1 MKSSKI
7 KVLVV
12 DDSRIFRSGVEE
24 CLASE
29 ADMEVIGSV
38 RNGVKAL
45 EFIRSNRPDLITLD
59 VEMPEMDGLET
70 LNAIQEINSSNQDFR
85 PIGVI
90 MLSGLTQKG
99 ADITIKA
106 LESGAYDFV
115 TKPVSNHPEESLEI
129 LRRQL
134 TVKIRS
140 YASQRITFPS
150 KAAARPVSPIPT
162 PSLAASTTGFNAI
175 LIGISTGG
183 PRALVDFL
191 PALCEMVDL
200 PILIV
205 QHMPPT
211 FTESLATSLD
221 HVCSHTVI
229 EAKDAQ
235 KVVDRCVYIAPGGRH
250 MLLRKT
256 GNDVQTVLNEQ
267 PPENGCR
274 PSVNV
279 LFRSAAPLY
288 EKKVIAMIL
297 TGMGDDGVKGIAA
310 LKRAGAYVI
319 AQDEETSVVWGMPGS
334 AVASG
339 NVDLVLP
346 LQEIPKTV
354 AKIMSN
360 GNRR

>member
-1 MKSSKI
+1 MDSKI
-7 KVLVV
+7 KVLIV
-12 DDSRIFRSGVEE
+12 DDSRIFRSLVEK

-29 ADMEVIGSV
+29 ADIEVLGSV

-45 EFIRSNRPDLITLD
+45 EFIHSHRPDLVTLD
-59 VEMPEMDGLET
+59 VEMPDMDGLET
-70 LNAIQEINSSNQDFR
+70 LKAIQEINDSNQDFR

-90 MLSGLTQKG
+90 MLSAFTQKG
-99 ADITIKA
+99 ADITIEA

-115 TKPVSNHPEESLEI
+115 TKPESSHLEESLEI

-140 YASQRITFPS
+140 YATQRITAAS
-150 KAAARPVSPIPT
+150 KAAPRPVSPVPT
-162 PSLAASTTGFNAI
+162 ASYDSSTTDFKAI

-183 PRALVDFL
+183 PKALVSFL
-191 PALCEMVDL
+191 PALCETVDL
-200 PILIV
+200 PIIVV

-221 HVCSHTVI
+221 RVCSHTVI

-235 KVVDRCVYIAPGGRH
+235 KVVDRCIYIAPGGRH
-250 MLLRKT
+250 MLLRKA
-256 GNDVQTVLNEQ
+256 GNDVLTVLNEQ

-319 AQDEETSVVWGMPGS
+319 AQDEKTSVVWGMPGS
-334 AVASG
+334 AIASG

-346 LQEIPKTV
+346 LEEIPKTV
-354 AKIMSN
+354 AKRMRI
-360 GNRR
+360 GNKR